1 MSDSV
6 AARSRRVRAE
16 AVASYRTFVR
26 RRTAVFFTFV
36 FPVVLVVIFAG
47 LVQTDP
53 TGSGLFAK
61 PTGYYVPGYLAVVVL
76 FTPLSRVGSEVARYR
91 EDNRF
96 EKLASTPLTRFEWL
110 AAQSLVN
117 VALILAAAVV
127 LVVSLA
133 LLGTTIRLSPWI
145 VAFVVIASILFCGI
159 GAVIGR
165 IASSQ
170 DGAISMS
177 NGIALPLLFVSET
190 FIAPEQFPAWFE
202 SVPLLSPLT
211 YFSRG
216 VRTAVYAPPESTPV
230 LPALGV
236 GGYLAILTVLAVLA
250 FVARGT
256 ALSWAEE

>member
-1 MSDSV
+1 MSGV
-6 AARSRRVRAE
+6 IAARSRRVRSE
-16 AVASYRTFVR
+16 AVASFKTFIR

-61 PTGYYVPGYLAVVVL
+61 PTSYYVPGYLGVVVL

-96 EKLASTPLTRFEWL
+96 EKLSSTPISRFEWL
-110 AAQSLVN
+110 AAQTVVN
-117 VALILAAAVV
+117 VALILAASIV
-127 LVVSLA
+127 LVVA
-133 LLGTTIRLSPWI
+133 LWGLGTTMSLSPW
-145 VAFVVIASILFCGI
+145 VLAYVVVGSVLFCGI

-165 IASSQ
+165 VASSQ

-177 NGIALPLLFVSET
+177 NGIALPLLFISET

-202 SVPLLSPLT
+202 PVPLLSPLT

-216 VRTAVYAPPESTPV
+216 VRAAVYGPPESTSV

-236 GGYLAILTVLAVLA
+236 EGYLAILTVLALVA
-250 FVARGT
+250 FVAGGT
-256 ALSWAEE
+256 ALSRAEE